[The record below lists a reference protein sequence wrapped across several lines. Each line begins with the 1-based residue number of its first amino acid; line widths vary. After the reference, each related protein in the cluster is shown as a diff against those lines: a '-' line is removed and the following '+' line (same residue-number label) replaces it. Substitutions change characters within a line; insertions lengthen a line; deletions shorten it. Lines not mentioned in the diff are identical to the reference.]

1 MDLLLAKPNFSL
13 SWQKKRKGNVIFS
26 NIPEFPL
33 HKICKLFTMFVK
45 EEESA
50 CSMLHVKAAYWKR

>member
-1 MDLLLAKPNFSL
+1 MAR
-13 SWQKKRKGNVIFS
+13 KRKGHVTFFKSSAENVQVF
-26 NIPEFPL
+26 
-33 HKICKLFTMFVK
+33 FTVFVK

>member
-1 MDLLLAKPNFSL
+1 MLY
-13 SWQKKRKGNVIFS
+13 FS
-26 NIPEFPL
+26 NIPEYPL
-33 HKICKLFTMFVK
+33 QKMCKLFTVFVK